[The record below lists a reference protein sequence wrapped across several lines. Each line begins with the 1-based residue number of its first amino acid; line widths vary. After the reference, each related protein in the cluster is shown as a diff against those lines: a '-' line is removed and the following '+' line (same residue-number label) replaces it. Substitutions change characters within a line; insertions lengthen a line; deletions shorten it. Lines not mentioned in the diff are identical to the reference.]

1 MKRSDIISK
10 MRKTLRESGVKKAYL
25 FGSFARGEKEFHDI
39 DIAIVPPAGNFSLLD
54 LVGLEQKISGQVHRK
69 IDLITLR
76 SLSPYVLPYVK
87 KDLVAL

>member
-1 MKRSDIISK
+1 
-10 MRKTLRESGVKKAYL
+10 
-25 FGSFARGEKEFHDI
+25 
-39 DIAIVPPAGNFSLLD
+39 
-54 LVGLEQKISGQVHRK
+54 VHKK